1 MTNKL
6 IKSSVAAAVFA
17 TGSLSAQAADMPLKA
32 RPMATEAFN
41 WGGCFVGGSLG
52 YAWAR
57 DSDTETFTA
66 TGLLSGS
73 SPTDSANAN
82 GVKLGGYLGCNWQ
95 VGGPW
100 VIGAEGDL
108 EWANLRGTATFPNS
122 GPPSDFYD
130 TRIND
135 QSSFRGRIGYAL
147 EPRLLLYATGGVAF
161 ASLTEH
167 DVLAATGAFTDNS
180 ATRTGWTLGAGLDYA
195 LTNQWIGRIEYRYA
209 NFGTFSY
216 NTAVFG
222 PPLFTES
229 HRTTENAFRVGL
241 AYKFW

>member
-1 MTNKL
+1 MTEKF
-6 IKSSVAAAVFA
+6 ITGMAAAAFA
-17 TGSLSAQAADMPLKA
+17 AASLSAQAADMPIK
-32 RPMATEAFN
+32 PKPPETFN
-41 WGGCFVGGSLG
+41 WGGCYLGGSLG
-52 YAWAR
+52 YAWGR
-57 DSDTETFTA
+57 DFDTETVTA

-95 VGGPW
+95 MGGSW
-100 VIGAEGDL
+100 VMGAEGDG
-108 EWANLRGTATFPNS
+108 EWANLRGTTTFPNT

-130 TRIND
+130 THIDD
-135 QSSFRGRIGYAL
+135 QSSIRGRLSYLL
-147 EPRLLLYATGGVAF
+147 EPRLILYATGGVAF
-161 ASLTEH
+161 ASIKEH

-180 ATRTGWTLGAGLDYA
+180 ATRNGWTLGAGLDYA
-195 LTNQWIGRIEYRYA
+195 LTDRWIGRVEYRYA

-222 PPLFTES
+222 AVTES
-229 HRTTENAFRVGL
+229 HKTTENAFRLGL